1 MECEWIVAAASSIK
15 NKIILFFNYGVN
27 GYMFCLQLAPQLT
40 LSISLTTSFIID
52 SLPQLVSSLI
62 KTSENQ
68 RKNVM
73 ELLSGMECLSAEM
86 ALCAHNPQI
95 SWIQFAE
102 EEKWK

>member
-1 MECEWIVAAASSIK
+1 MAAASSIK

-62 KTSENQ
+62 KTSESRANKLRQ
-68 RKNVM
+68 RKRI
-73 ELLSGMECLSAEM
+73 ELLCLVCGADG
-86 ALCAHNPQI
+86 LRPITH
-95 SWIQFAE
+95 
-102 EEKWK
+102 K